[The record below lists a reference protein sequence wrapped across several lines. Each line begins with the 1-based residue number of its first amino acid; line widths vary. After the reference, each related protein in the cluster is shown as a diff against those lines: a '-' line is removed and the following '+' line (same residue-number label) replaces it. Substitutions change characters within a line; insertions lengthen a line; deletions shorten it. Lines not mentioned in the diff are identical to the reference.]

1 MPPTRENKIIKWLS
15 DIDNDINQIYNIFN
29 YKLISTEDIGEEN
42 HKLIIKQLTDLS
54 ITLSDILFDIED
66 KYSRG

>member
-1 MPPTRENKIIKWLS
+1 MPPTRKNKIIKWLS

-54 ITLSDILFDIED
+54 ITLSDILFDIEN

>member
-1 MPPTRENKIIKWLS
+1 MPPTRKNKIIKWLS

>member
-42 HKLIIKQLTDLS
+42 HKLIIKQL
-54 ITLSDILFDIED
+54 
-66 KYSRG
+66 K

>member
-29 YKLISTEDIGEEN
+29 YKLIS
-42 HKLIIKQLTDLS
+42 
-54 ITLSDILFDIED
+54 FDIED

>member
-42 HKLIIKQLTDLS
+42 YKLIIKQLTDLS